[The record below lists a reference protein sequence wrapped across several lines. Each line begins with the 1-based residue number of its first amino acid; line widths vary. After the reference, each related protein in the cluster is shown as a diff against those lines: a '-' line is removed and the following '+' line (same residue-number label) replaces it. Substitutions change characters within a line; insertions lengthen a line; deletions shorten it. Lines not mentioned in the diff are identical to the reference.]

1 MTDLRTTVQDDRGL
15 IKKIQLAVPGF
26 RGYRLKE
33 DVRIADSM
41 LRLQIA
47 DSMNTLVLGV
57 LEAVRE
63 RAARAMELDCMN
75 DIAVVIADAKA
86 AESRIRHAEQG
97 YSGISAAY
105 RVGEEELNTMYE
117 YDLSLIDAI
126 RDAGLSASAA
136 LDAAD
141 AGNYA
146 AVQIDLRAVRSGIAG
161 LNALF
166 AKRIETMA
174 GLGAF

>member
-26 RGYRLKE
+26 RGYRQKE

-41 LRLQIA
+41 LRLQVA
-47 DSMNTLVLGV
+47 NSMNSLVLGV
-57 LEAVRE
+57 LEQVRE
-63 RAARAMELDCMN
+63 RAARAMELESLN

-105 RVGEEELNTMYE
+105 RVGEEELNTLYA

-126 RDAGLSASAA
+126 RVTGSSASAA

-141 AGNYA
+141 SGNYA
-146 AVQIDLRAVRSGIAG
+146 AVQVDLREVRSGIAG
-161 LNALF
+161 LNTMFL
-166 AKRIETMA
+166 KRIETMA